1 MFSPIA
7 IYFLYFVFS
16 NPDNHLCFSQE
27 RQTSCTPQAPESV
40 CAIYSGDSCPSSTS
54 FCQKTI
60 TSPCLACSDP
70 SIIAYIPGACKDSQT
85 AKTCSNDV
93 ENISLDSEEENKVC
107 GYSQAKRLGGQK
119 ILSQVYSDSSS
130 ACKTGAADFY
140 VSGKCQE
147 ISSLNMCQKGQAIE
161 EGCFGSSM
169 PSCVYYAGEDCS
181 EKLCRKT
188 VENSCLS
195 CADSSVL
202 FYHEGSCEDRD
213 PQIIRE
219 LEYLPDLQE
228 FQPVGANSESVT
240 IQLNNSER
248 IEELLSRSDV
258 TAVESNQDLP
268 IPELEA
274 VIQHDGSMIYEK
286 VDHNENQNKSEKKVF
301 LPDEIDKARA
311 NEEETIEFDL
321 VNKRALNL
329 NN

>member
-27 RQTSCTPQAPESV
+27 RQISCTPQAPEPV
-40 CAIYSGDSCPSSTS
+40 CALYSGDSCSSSTG

-70 SIIAYIPGACKDSQT
+70 SIIAYIPGNCNDSQT
-85 AKTCSNDV
+85 AKTCSNSV
-93 ENISLDSEEENKVC
+93 ENKPEESNNVC

-119 ILSQVYSDSSS
+119 ILSQVYSDDLS
-130 ACKTGAADFY
+130 ACKQGTVDFY
-140 VSGKCQE
+140 VQGECEE
-147 ISSLNMCQKGQAIE
+147 ITSLNMCQKGQVIE
-161 EGCFGSSM
+161 EGCFGSAM
-169 PSCVYYAGEDCS
+169 PSCVYYTGENCS

-219 LEYLPDLQE
+219 LEYLSDQQE
-228 FQPVGANSESVT
+228 FQPVEKPIKSEPLVRD
-240 IQLNNSER
+240 LADE
-248 IEELLSRSDV
+248 IED
-258 TAVESNQDLP
+258 AP

-274 VIQHDGSMIYEK
+274 VIQQDGAPIYEK
-286 VDHNENQNKSEKKVF
+286 LDHDFLTNKQ
-301 LPDEIDKARA
+301 DKAQSH
-311 NEEETIEFDL
+311 EK
-321 VNKRALNL
+321 VHKRD
-329 NN
+329 